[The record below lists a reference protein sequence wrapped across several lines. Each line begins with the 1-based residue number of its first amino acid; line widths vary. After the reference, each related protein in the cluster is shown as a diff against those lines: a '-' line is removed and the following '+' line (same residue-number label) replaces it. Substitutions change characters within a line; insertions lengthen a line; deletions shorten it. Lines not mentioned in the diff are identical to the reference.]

1 MATGGEPRAAA
12 AAEGG
17 EKRAA
22 LLREIT
28 EEGGFAFVA
37 SAEKAA
43 ADGDLRAAEAARE
56 MAWEQ
61 LHACPRS
68 EVGRAWRDAYAL
80 ACLHVAAL
88 RVAGGGGDGRRAAL
102 RALDMGLIMGG
113 DLLRAELE
121 EAIARV
127 VADRSRGCGGGGGDG
142 AGENGADVEKW
153 MEGLTRKRDL
163 ADVLKVLPVKS
174 LSCKQIE
181 RRSCISLE
189 AFIRDYFLCESPV
202 ILSGYIDHWPA
213 RTKWK
218 DIRYLE
224 RIAGDRTVPVEEL
237 ITFSQFLEMMWSSD
251 CSANLTYLAQ
261 HPLFDQIKEL
271 REDIMVPEY
280 CNAGGGE
287 LQKLNAWFGPEG
299 TVTPLHHDL
308 YHNLFAQG
316 NPQILVFI
324 QRVDH
329 PLCFEITGMFALH
342 QSSYSDK
349 RLWPYPKWLHVLG
362 RKYFRLYSASISNDL
377 YPHRE
382 TMLSNIS
389 QVDLDNINVN
399 EFPRTGDVEFMD
411 GILEEG
417 DLLYIPPKWWH
428 YLLVANVNSSSS
440 GLVMLLF

>member
-1 MATGGEPRAAA
+1 MLSCQIVHTNSNGENGSTPTPTTTQAPPSRSTLSLFSGTFQNDLPRENISHHKYLTTLDSSSSLAYATDHLITPENISSSFALFLPAPMATGGEPRAAA

-163 ADVLKVLPVKS
+163 ADV
-174 LSCKQIE
+174 
-181 RRSCISLE
+181 
-189 AFIRDYFLCESPV
+189 
-202 ILSGYIDHWPA
+202 
-213 RTKWK
+213 
-218 DIRYLE
+218 
-224 RIAGDRTVPVEEL
+224 
-237 ITFSQFLEMMWSSD
+237 
-251 CSANLTYLAQ
+251 
-261 HPLFDQIKEL
+261 
-271 REDIMVPEY
+271 
-280 CNAGGGE
+280 
-287 LQKLNAWFGPEG
+287 
-299 TVTPLHHDL
+299 
-308 YHNLFAQG
+308 
-316 NPQILVFI
+316 
-324 QRVDH
+324 
-329 PLCFEITGMFALH
+329 
-342 QSSYSDK
+342 
-349 RLWPYPKWLHVLG
+349 
-362 RKYFRLYSASISNDL
+362 SISSN
-377 YPHRE
+377 
-382 TMLSNIS
+382 LSHLGF
-389 QVDLDNINVN
+389 VLC
-399 EFPRTGDVEFMD
+399 
-411 GILEEG
+411 
-417 DLLYIPPKWWH
+417 LL
-428 YLLVANVNSSSS
+428 
-440 GLVMLLF
+440 

>member
-1 MATGGEPRAAA
+1 MATT
-12 AAEGG
+12 GG

-43 ADGDLRAAEAARE
+43 SGDLRAAEAARE

-61 LHACPRS
+61 LHSCPRS
-68 EVGRAWRDAYAL
+68 EFGRAWRDAYAL
-80 ACLHVAAL
+80 ACLHVAGL
-88 RVAGGGGDGRRAAL
+88 RSSAAAGDDDRRAAL

-127 VADRSRGCGGGGGDG
+127 LADRSLRGGGGGDG
-142 AGENGADVEKW
+142 TGGAGADVGKW
-153 MEGLTRKRDL
+153 MEGLTRNRDL
-163 ADVLKVLPVKS
+163 ADVLKVLPVNG
-174 LSCKQIE
+174 C
-181 RRSCISLE
+181 
-189 AFIRDYFLCESPV
+189 
-202 ILSGYIDHWPA
+202 IDHWPA

-224 RIAGDRTVPVEEL
+224 KIAGDRNIPVEVGKKYVSSEWKQEL
-237 ITFSQFLEMMWSSD
+237 ITFSQFLERMWSSD

-271 REDIMVPEY
+271 REDIMIPEY

-287 LQKLNAWFGPEG
+287 LQTLNAWFGPDG

-308 YHNLFAQG
+308 HHNLYAQ
-316 NPQILVFI
+316 
-324 QRVDH
+324 
-329 PLCFEITGMFALH
+329 
-342 QSSYSDK
+342 
-349 RLWPYPKWLHVLG
+349 VLG
-362 RKYFRLYSASISNDL
+362 RKYFRLYSATSSDDL
-377 YPHRE
+377 YPHSE
-382 TMLSNIS
+382 TMFSNTS
-389 QVDLDNINVN
+389 QVDLDNIDINK
-399 EFPRTGDVEFMD
+399 FPRTGEVEFMD

-417 DLLYIPPKWWH
+417 DLLYIPPRWWH
-428 YLLVANVNSSSS
+428 YLLVANVNSSTA
-440 GLVMLLF
+440 GVADC

>member
-224 RIAGDRTVPVEEL
+224 RIAGDRTVPVE
-237 ITFSQFLEMMWSSD
+237 
-251 CSANLTYLAQ
+251 
-261 HPLFDQIKEL
+261 IKEL

-308 YHNLFAQG
+308 YHNLFAQ
-316 NPQILVFI
+316 
-324 QRVDH
+324 
-329 PLCFEITGMFALH
+329 
-342 QSSYSDK
+342 
-349 RLWPYPKWLHVLG
+349 VLG

-428 YLLVANVNSSSS
+428 YVRSLSTSFSVSFWWRTSIPPPQGS
-440 GLVMLLF
+440 

>member
-224 RIAGDRTVPVEEL
+224 RIAGDRTVPVEVGKKYLSSEWKQEL

-308 YHNLFAQG
+308 YHNLFAQ
-316 NPQILVFI
+316 
-324 QRVDH
+324 
-329 PLCFEITGMFALH
+329 
-342 QSSYSDK
+342 
-349 RLWPYPKWLHVLG
+349 VLG

-428 YLLVANVNSSSS
+428 YVRSLSTSFSVSFWWRTSIPPPQGS
-440 GLVMLLF
+440 

>member
-1 MATGGEPRAAA
+1 MATGGEPRAAAAAAEGGEKRAALLREITEEGGFAFVASAEKAAADGDLRAAEAARESGVGAGWHACPRSEPRAAAA

-181 RRSCISLE
+181 RRSCIFLE

-224 RIAGDRTVPVEEL
+224 RIAGDRTVPVE
-237 ITFSQFLEMMWSSD
+237 
-251 CSANLTYLAQ
+251 
-261 HPLFDQIKEL
+261 
-271 REDIMVPEY
+271 
-280 CNAGGGE
+280 
-287 LQKLNAWFGPEG
+287 
-299 TVTPLHHDL
+299 
-308 YHNLFAQG
+308 
-316 NPQILVFI
+316 
-324 QRVDH
+324 
-329 PLCFEITGMFALH
+329 
-342 QSSYSDK
+342 
-349 RLWPYPKWLHVLG
+349 
-362 RKYFRLYSASISNDL
+362 
-377 YPHRE
+377 
-382 TMLSNIS
+382 
-389 QVDLDNINVN
+389 
-399 EFPRTGDVEFMD
+399 
-411 GILEEG
+411 
-417 DLLYIPPKWWH
+417 
-428 YLLVANVNSSSS
+428 LLVANVNSSSS

>member
-1 MATGGEPRAAA
+1 MATT
-12 AAEGG
+12 GG

-43 ADGDLRAAEAARE
+43 SGDLRAAEAARE

-61 LHACPRS
+61 LHSCPRS
-68 EVGRAWRDAYAL
+68 EFGRAWRDAYAL
-80 ACLHVAAL
+80 ACLHVAGL
-88 RVAGGGGDGRRAAL
+88 RSSAAAGDDDRRAAL

-127 VADRSRGCGGGGGDG
+127 LADRSLRGGGGGDG
-142 AGENGADVEKW
+142 TGGAGADVGKW
-153 MEGLTRKRDL
+153 MEGLTRNRDL

-174 LSCKQIE
+174 LSCKQIQ

-202 ILSGYIDHWPA
+202 ILSGCIDHWPA

-224 RIAGDRTVPVEEL
+224 KIAGDRNIPVEVGKKYVSSEWKQEL
-237 ITFSQFLEMMWSSD
+237 ITFSQFLERMWSSD

-271 REDIMVPEY
+271 REDIMIPEY

-287 LQKLNAWFGPEG
+287 LQTLNAWFGPDG

-308 YHNLFAQG
+308 HHNLYAQ
-316 NPQILVFI
+316 
-324 QRVDH
+324 
-329 PLCFEITGMFALH
+329 
-342 QSSYSDK
+342 
-349 RLWPYPKWLHVLG
+349 VLG
-362 RKYFRLYSASISNDL
+362 RKYFRLYSATSSDDL
-377 YPHRE
+377 YPHSE
-382 TMLSNIS
+382 TMFSNTS
-389 QVDLDNINVN
+389 QVDLDNIDINK
-399 EFPRTGDVEFMD
+399 FPRTGEVEFMD

-417 DLLYIPPKWWH
+417 DLLYIPPRWWH
-428 YLLVANVNSSSS
+428 YMDYGAGRVADC
-440 GLVMLLF
+440 

>member
-163 ADVLKVLPVKS
+163 ADV
-174 LSCKQIE
+174 
-181 RRSCISLE
+181 
-189 AFIRDYFLCESPV
+189 
-202 ILSGYIDHWPA
+202 
-213 RTKWK
+213 
-218 DIRYLE
+218 
-224 RIAGDRTVPVEEL
+224 
-237 ITFSQFLEMMWSSD
+237 
-251 CSANLTYLAQ
+251 
-261 HPLFDQIKEL
+261 
-271 REDIMVPEY
+271 
-280 CNAGGGE
+280 
-287 LQKLNAWFGPEG
+287 
-299 TVTPLHHDL
+299 
-308 YHNLFAQG
+308 
-316 NPQILVFI
+316 
-324 QRVDH
+324 
-329 PLCFEITGMFALH
+329 
-342 QSSYSDK
+342 
-349 RLWPYPKWLHVLG
+349 
-362 RKYFRLYSASISNDL
+362 SISSN
-377 YPHRE
+377 
-382 TMLSNIS
+382 LSHLGF
-389 QVDLDNINVN
+389 VLC
-399 EFPRTGDVEFMD
+399 
-411 GILEEG
+411 
-417 DLLYIPPKWWH
+417 LL
-428 YLLVANVNSSSS
+428 
-440 GLVMLLF
+440 